1 MHAFPQTADLQ
12 FLVGE
17 TFGQICLDPWSLQF
31 RFAGGGQITVEGRIE
46 HVDGAGLTHPYDC
59 QDRKGQALYLH
70 QLLQHTI
77 SAVRAEPLCLTLTF
91 DDRAVLRI
99 FTELGS
105 FECGQIS
112 PPDSSKRGLLVF

>member
-1 MHAFPQTADLQ
+1 MLPTADLQ

-17 TFGQICLDPWSLQF
+17 VFGQICLDPYSLQF

-46 HVDGAGLTHPYDC
+46 HLDSGGLTHPYNC
-59 QDRKGQALYLH
+59 QDPDGQELDLH
-70 QLLQHTI
+70 QLLQRTI

-105 FECGQIS
+105 FECGQIY
-112 PPDSSKRGLLVF
+112 PPDLSKRGLFVF